1 MTATNL
7 SERQFDHAPSE
18 TNRHTRKAAL
28 ISALGEVPD
37 SHQRQNRGKNHEQ
50 TNRSPLGIWILHIL
64 LLEVGGRERVEPP
77 ENAFYSRSCVAI
89 VPLLLGRALNY
100 QSSLFRVNQI
110 IPRHNNSQAIHPI
123 PRFLQPFDC
132 QYPKR
137 GPISKS
143 LENVEFRPHSGPPV

>member
-50 TNRSPLGIWILHIL
+50 TNRSPLGIWILHTL
-64 LLEVGGRERVEPP
+64 LLEVAGG
-77 ENAFYSRSCVAI
+77 NALSHRKMLSTHV
-89 VPLLLGRALNY
+89 RAW
-100 QSSLFRVNQI
+100 R
-110 IPRHNNSQAIHPI
+110 
-123 PRFLQPFDC
+123 
-132 QYPKR
+132 
-137 GPISKS
+137 
-143 LENVEFRPHSGPPV
+143 